1 MADTIITNS
10 PEKNNGD
17 SGAGW
22 FLAIVI
28 IIALVIVGIV
38 LYKNGVFSKQP
49 TSTTNSSTNIN
60 LTVPNPTGNNSG
72 NTGTNG
78 Y

>member
-10 PEKNNGD
+10 PEKNNGGD

-22 FLAIVI
+22 FLAFII
-28 IIALVIVGIV
+28 IIALIALGII
-38 LYKNGVFSKQP
+38 LYKNGVFSKTP
-49 TSTTNSSTNIN
+49 TSTTNNSTNIN
-60 LTVPNPTGNNSG
+60 VTTPNPTGTTGNNS
-72 NTGTNG
+72 